1 VFNGIRVKINEEEYV
16 IPPISLGQLRHGV
29 LELLQTHDQLVADGK
44 TFEAMSVRAQV
55 ILEAIRRNY
64 PDFAE
69 EVLLNYLDMA
79 NTSNIWLSIL
89 GVSGFAPGEE
99 SAVTVA
105 PPNRGNGTL
114 DLSTAA

>member
-1 VFNGIRVKINEEEYV
+1 MDI
-16 IPPISLGQLRHGV
+16 
-29 LELLQTHDQLVADGK
+29 
-44 TFEAMSVRAQV
+44 RAQV

-64 PDFAE
+64 PSFDE
-69 EVLLNYLDMA
+69 TVLLNYLDMS

-99 SAVTVA
+99 RAATTVA
-105 PPNRGNGTL
+105 PPSRGNGTL